1 MNKNLILFHD
11 NCTDGMMSAI
21 LLYLYFKEIGKLQET
36 EFIAVNYNQPIPDVT
51 GCHVYIVDFSYS
63 KEVLEAASLTAACI
77 TMLDHHLTASQQW
90 GGYKR
95 FKHQCGTGCEMHLTI
110 EEHKS
115 GAGLTYDWIK
125 DNVTLPSILFN
136 PDDDRIT
143 RVTNAVQDRDLWQFK
158 LEKTKEIYEA
168 LSILPKTFDAWV
180 DFLTVIPYSEFEQK
194 IAIAGHYLDVKEK
207 LAQDYASK
215 YQMTNFFGHM
225 VPLVNVPANMASRV
239 CEILATNH
247 PFAVSYCLSKT
258 DIFISLRSNVKTG
271 IDVSAI
277 AKRLNGGGHFN
288 ASGAKISTEWFHYF
302 INGKLESIE
311 TIINKHI

>member
-1 MNKNLILFHD
+1 MNKNLILYHGS
-11 NCTDGMMSAI
+11 NCTDGMMSAV
-21 LLYLYFKEIGKLQET
+21 LLYLYFKEIGKLHET

-95 FKHQCGTGCEMHLTI
+95 FKHQCGTGCDMHLTI

-125 DNVTLPSILFN
+125 DNVTLPSVLFN
-136 PDDDRIT
+136 PDDDRIM
-143 RVTNAVQDRDLWQFK
+143 RVTSAVQDRDLWQFK

-168 LSILPKTFDAWV
+168 LSMLPKTFDAWV
-180 DFLTVIPYSEFEQK
+180 DFLTVIPYSEFEEK

-277 AKRLNGGGHFN
+277 AKRLKGGGHFN

-302 INGKLESIE
+302 IGGKLEYLVSSL
-311 TIINKHI
+311 